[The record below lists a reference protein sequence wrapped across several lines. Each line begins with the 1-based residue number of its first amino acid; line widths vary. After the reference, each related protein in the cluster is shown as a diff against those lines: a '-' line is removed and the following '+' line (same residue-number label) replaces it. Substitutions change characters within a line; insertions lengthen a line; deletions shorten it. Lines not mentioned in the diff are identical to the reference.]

1 MLFAVASGPWVLVQL
16 GAVLLG
22 LLGLAYWLRRRVDA
36 RLVGE
41 RGRSIRLTGE
51 HAVHVVGVE
60 GRRFV
65 FGTGPGGAPTLLAEL
80 SSPSDVEQTDPGRP
94 ASESSGQGW
103 TDVA

>member
-1 MLFAVASGPWVLVQL
+1 MVALGSGPWVLVQL

-22 LLGLAYWLRRRVDA
+22 LLAAALWLRRRVDA
-36 RLVGE
+36 QRVGE

-80 SSPSDVEQTDPGRP
+80 ASQEDIDQTDPGAPAP
-94 ASESSGQGW
+94 ASETSRWSPL
-103 TDVA
+103 A